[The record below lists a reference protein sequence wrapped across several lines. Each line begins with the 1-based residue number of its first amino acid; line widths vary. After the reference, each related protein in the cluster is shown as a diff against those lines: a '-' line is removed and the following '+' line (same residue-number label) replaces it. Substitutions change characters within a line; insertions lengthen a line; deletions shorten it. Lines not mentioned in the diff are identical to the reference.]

1 MLQNVLHKYGL
12 SLPGHLALRSRL
24 VMGADNSLDFLQVGR
39 WQISGDGVL
48 YSSRSIAE
56 SNCLG
61 TVAACTEQPVKSSGY
76 IGVAAANPV
85 HHLNI
90 PIRLFLIVLIL
101 AASYITEPK
110 VWRLGLWTILW
121 VEATM
126 EMGNSSVKLFIISL
140 AVPVFKK
147 VSLAVSSEQKKMST

>member
-101 AASYITEPK
+101 CSIVYHRAKGVAFGAVDDSLGGGYDGDGEGFSGYIP
-110 VWRLGLWTILW
+110 WPGPL
-121 VEATM
+121 
-126 EMGNSSVKLFIISL
+126 
-140 AVPVFKK
+140 
-147 VSLAVSSEQKKMST
+147 STDSP